1 MLEVVSLFVMA
12 FITHLLDCYVFS
24 KFLKEKIKFKFSLII
39 IIIMFCLIDCYAKL
53 YLEPFSMAIITNLLV
68 LFLFQIIFNKTIT
81 KSMLGTMFT
90 YIGYVVS
97 ESLFVI
103 IFLLG
108 FKMKESFVFE
118 DPLGIAFSNIS
129 ILFIYFSFFNI
140 KGIQNTIYKIMKWID
155 EKKFFSGV
163 SIALLAMAI
172 CCLLLYQISYG
183 RFGFDGIVVIFV
195 ILVAISV
202 FIVGYYREKSGNN
215 KLTIE
220 YTQLL
225 DYVKT
230 YEEEVVDKSKKQHE
244 YKNQLVIIDDMI
256 PKTNKKAKEY
266 LTKVLNKVEDVTD
279 NDWLVKL
286 KNLPSGGIKG
296 LVHFKIKKMIENKI
310 SVYVDVD
317 KKLSKKDNWINVDKN
332 LEDISRILGVYL
344 DNAIEA
350 SSRAKDKQIII
361 EFINSEHNI
370 EVVLSNSYN
379 GNINFDELDKE
390 GYSTKGKNR
399 GVGLSLVKDIIKNN
413 KLLSQS
419 REINGKFYV
428 QKLYIKK

>member
-1 MLEVVSLFVMA
+1 MLEVVSWFVIY
-12 FITHLLDCYVFS
+12 FVTHVLDCYVFS
-24 KFLKEKIKFKFSLII
+24 KFIKKTFIVNCKLIFLSLILALFDSCVSI
-39 IIIMFCLIDCYAKL
+39 YSDILKL
-53 YLEPFSMAIITNLLV
+53 VITNLMTFIILKIIYNESV
-68 LFLFQIIFNKTIT
+68 AKTLIGTLFTYMGYVIAEAVFAIIFVVLLNIDFEWL
-81 KSMLGTMFT
+81 SSNF
-90 YIGYVVS
+90 IG
-97 ESLFVI
+97 I
-103 IFLLG
+103 IFTNVLIFILYYLI
-108 FKMKESFVFE
+108 FK
-118 DPLGIAFSNIS
+118 INHIR
-129 ILFIYFSFFNI
+129 ILCI
-140 KGIQNTIYKIMKWID
+140 KIMKWYD
-155 EKKFFSGV
+155 ESKFIKLICITLF
-163 SIALLAMAI
+163 AMLI
-172 CCLLLYQISYG
+172 CGLLLYQLSLYKIPSNY
-183 RFGFDGIVVIFV
+183 IMLIFV
-195 ILVAISV
+195 VLIGIIV
-202 FIVGYYREKSGNN
+202 FVSGYFKEKSSNN
-215 KLTIE
+215 KLNVE

-266 LTKVLNKVEDVTD
+266 LKKVLNNVEDVTD

-399 GVGLSLVKDIIKNN
+399 GVGLSLVKDIIRGN

-419 REINGKFYV
+419 REMNGKFYV
-428 QKLYIKK
+428 QKLLIKK